1 MSLLDLQRDMRG
13 WLTREDEAIT
23 ARLGAHA
30 DAGLSV
36 YLNNYRAQ
44 LVACLEESFPRTR
57 DWIGGEAFEAAVIA
71 HIARVPPSSWTLD
84 AYPRDF
90 PATLAL
96 RYPSDPEIAELAW
109 LDMALG
115 EAFVGPD
122 SPMLEEDLAGIDW
135 DRAVLRFTPTLDL
148 ADLTTNATAIW
159 SALADGDTP
168 PGVEML
174 PEAGAMIVWRH
185 AGLSRFRAIG
195 QVERQALLSARQG
208 LPFAALCAAMVD
220 ACGDDDGIVQAGQ
233 MLGQWLGDGLVSGI
247 ETR

>member
-13 WLTREDEAIT
+13 WLTREDEVIT
-23 ARLGAHA
+23 ARLGV
-30 DAGLSV
+30 DAGPGLRV

-44 LVACLEESFPRTR
+44 LVACLEESFACTR
-57 DWIGGEAFEAAVIA
+57 DWIGGDAFDLAVIA
-71 HIARVPPSSWTLD
+71 HIARAPPSSWTLD

-96 RYPSDPEIAELAW
+96 RYPADPEVAELGW

-122 SPMLEEDLAGIDW
+122 SSALDEDLTRIDW

-148 ADLTTNATAIW
+148 GELRTNATAIW
-159 SALADGDTP
+159 SALADGATP

-185 AGLSRFRAIG
+185 AGASRFRAIG
-195 QVERQALLSARQG
+195 WQERQALLSARQG
-208 LPFAALCAAMVD
+208 LPFAALCTAMVD
-220 ACGDDDGIVQAGQ
+220 AHGDDDGIVRVGQ
-233 MLGQWLGDGLVSGI
+233 MLGQWLGDGLIVAVEI
-247 ETR
+247 D

>member
-1 MSLLDLQRDMRG
+1 MNLLDLQRDMRG

-23 ARLGAHA
+23 VRLGA
-30 DAGLSV
+30 DAGPGLRV

-44 LVACLEESFPRTR
+44 LAACLEESFARTR
-57 DWIGGEAFEAAVIA
+57 DWIGGEAFEQAVIV
-71 HIARVPPSSWTLD
+71 HIVRVPPSSWTLD

-90 PATLAL
+90 PATLAIH
-96 RYPSDPEIAELAW
+96 YPDDPEVAELAW

-122 SPMLEEDLAGIDW
+122 SPALNEDLTQIDW

-148 ADLTTNATAIW
+148 AELTTNATAIW

-185 AGLSRFRAIG
+185 AGLSHFRAIG
-195 QVERQALLSARQG
+195 QRERQALLSARQG
-208 LPFAALCAAMVD
+208 LSFAELCTVMVD
-220 ACGDDDGIVQAGQ
+220 AYGNDDGIALAGE
-233 MLGQWLGDGLVSGI
+233 MLGQWLGDGLVVAI

>member
-23 ARLGAHA
+23 ARLGVG
-30 DAGLSV
+30 AGPGLNV

-44 LVACLEESFPRTR
+44 LVACLEDSFARTR
-57 DWIGGEAFEAAVIA
+57 DWIGGEAFEAAMIA

-90 PATLAL
+90 PTTLAIL
-96 RYPSDPEIAELAW
+96 YPGDPEVAELAW

-122 SPMLEEDLAGIDW
+122 STVLGDDLAHVDW

-148 ADLTTNATAIW
+148 AELRTNATAIW
-159 SALADGDTP
+159 SALADGATP

-174 PEAGAMIVWRH
+174 SEAGAMIVWRH
-185 AGLSRFRAIG
+185 AGTSRFRAIG
-195 QVERQALLSARQG
+195 WQERQALLSARQG
-208 LPFAALCAAMVD
+208 LPFAALCNAMVD
-220 ACGDDDGIVQAGQ
+220 AHGNDDGIVRAGQ
-233 MLGQWLGDGLVSGI
+233 MLGQWLGDGLIVAV
-247 ETR
+247 ETD